1 VDRVLK
7 NEGDAG
13 GGERNV
19 RARGVVKD
27 GPISWN
33 ALIGAVKFHGSAP
46 ERSNTLNSAVGRT
59 GHGQMIALAIT
70 VCQSPGI
77 DMDTAKAVVLS

>member
-1 VDRVLK
+1 VDGVLE
-7 NEGDAG
+7 NEGDAW
-13 GGERNV
+13 GGEGNV
-19 RARGVVKD
+19 RARGIVKD

-33 ALIGAVKFHGSAP
+33 TLIRAVEFHGSAP
-46 ERSNTLNSAVGRT
+46 ERSNALDRAIGRT
-59 GHGQMIALAIT
+59 GHGQMIALAIG